1 MKKSFTP
8 QGSSLGLPLLGP
20 IKSIFLGLILI
31 TTEQTEMCPRVGVG
45 WVFNRVL
52 LAQIVLNWLHERLN
66 HQTLVCRDELTPCV
80 KTDHKR
86 GELA

>member
-1 MKKSFTP
+1 MD
-8 QGSSLGLPLLGP
+8 LPLLGP

-31 TTEQTEMCPRVGVG
+31 TTEQTELTGLG
-45 WVFNRVL
+45 WVFNRLL
-52 LAQIVLNWLHERLN
+52 LAQIVRKWLHERLT
-66 HQTLVCRDELTPCV
+66 HQTLVCRDVLTPCV